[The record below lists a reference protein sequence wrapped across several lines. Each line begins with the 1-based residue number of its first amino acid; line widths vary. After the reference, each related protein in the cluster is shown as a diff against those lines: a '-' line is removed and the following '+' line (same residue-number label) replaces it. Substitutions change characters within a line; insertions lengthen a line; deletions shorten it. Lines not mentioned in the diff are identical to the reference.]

1 MDGKCCLDPRQK
13 MHKKT
18 CYANLMAEK
27 TKRKLEFIVH
37 KMNDFEFIYK
47 VEIYHAIN
55 ALVGMCNDGVV
66 NEWYYLSKQE
76 KLNMANNL
84 LMFYIQRDEE
94 LSQKHRFEYQVPDS
108 KKNKYFSEFLVGLVD
123 SCLGSW
129 RNEPYVR
136 CLRCGEIIKNNN
148 RRNRKYCSS
157 CSGYRRIGYLELI
170 CPDCGRLFGVDTPN
184 NRQYRCIDCQNE
196 ANKVSQRER
205 ARRYRERK
213 RNAINEKE

>member
-13 MHKKT
+13 MYKKT
-18 CYANLMAEK
+18 CYANFMAEK
-27 TKRKLEFIVH
+27 TKRKVEYIAL
-37 KMNDFEFIYK
+37 KMEEFEFTYQTPIYD
-47 VEIYHAIN
+47 AIRV
-55 ALVGMCNDGVV
+55 LVNMYNDGVK
-66 NEWYYLSKQE
+66 NQWHCFSKR
-76 KLNMANNL
+76 KKIGVADRL
-84 LMFYIQRDEE
+84 LMFWIQQNKE
-94 LSQKHRFEYQVPDS
+94 LSQKHQYEYQVPDS

-157 CSGYRRIGYLELI
+157 CSGYERIDYLELI